1 MLTYNQALQEILK
14 HAHSLA
20 ARKTPIEDAVGRVLA
35 EDIFAQIDMPP
46 FDKSAMDGYALCSS
60 DTINIPVQ
68 LKCLGVIQAGEVF
81 KQSLKPGCCIKIM
94 TGAPM
99 PQGAVSVVMVED
111 TDVCHPEPACGEA
124 KNLCGEKILPSA
136 GALTERSECGLP
148 QDNLK
153 GSVEYVEVLKSVKK
167 GENVCVKAEDI
178 AKGSKLFSKGKLI
191 SISDIALLATIGRSF
206 VKTIASPSVAVLNTG
221 GEIIPVGRKLPQNK
235 IYNSNG
241 PQLCALLRSDGITPR
256 YLGIAKDEP
265 VILKKMISQGLKSD
279 IVLISG
285 GVSMG
290 DYDLVPAILK
300 QMDVT
305 ELFHKVNIKPG
316 KPLFFGVKN
325 RKLIF
330 GIPGNPVSN
339 FLAYQIFIRLVIRKM
354 MGIENCN
361 LEIKTGIIKKEFR
374 QKPGRKHFVL
384 AKVVQSKNAYYV
396 SPLPGHGSADIA
408 ALSAADAFMLV
419 DGAISK
425 IKQKSEVE
433 FITWR
438 KI

>member
-1 MLTYNQALQEILK
+1 MLSYEQALQEILR
-14 HAHSLA
+14 HARRIA
-20 ARKTPIEDAVGRVLA
+20 ARKTPIEDAVGRILA
-35 EDIFAQIDMPP
+35 EDIFSRIDMPP
-46 FDKSAMDGYALCSS
+46 FDKSAMDGYALRSF
-60 DTINIPVQ
+60 DTTNIPVQ
-68 LKCLGVIQAGEVF
+68 LKCLGTIQAGEVF
-81 KQSLKPGCCIKIM
+81 NQSLKPCCCIKIM
-94 TGAPM
+94 TGAPI
-99 PQGAVSVVMVED
+99 PQGADSVAMVED
-111 TDVCHPEPACGEA
+111 TLQHE
-124 KNLCGEKILPSA
+124 S
-136 GALTERSECGLP
+136 
-148 QDNLK
+148 Q
-153 GSVEYVEVLKSVKK
+153 VLVKRSVKP

-206 VKTIASPSVAVLNTG
+206 VKTIGSPSVAVLNTG
-221 GEIIPVGRKLPQNK
+221 GEIIPVGKKLPQNK

-241 PQLCALLRSDGITPR
+241 PQLCALLRSDGISPH

-265 VILKKMISQGLKSD
+265 AILKKMISQGLKCD

-300 QMDVT
+300 QMGVT

-316 KPLFFGVKN
+316 KPLFFGIKN

-339 FLAYQIFIRLVIRKM
+339 FVAYQIFIRPAIRKM
-354 MGIENCN
+354 MGTLDCN
-361 LEIKTGIIKKEFR
+361 LEIKTGIIKNEFR

-384 AKVVQSKNAYYV
+384 AKVEQSKNVYYV
-396 SPLPGHGSADIA
+396 YPLPGHGSADIA

-419 DGAISK
+419 DGEIQR
-425 IKQKSEVE
+425 IKQNSKVE